1 LKLQDKTDR
10 ALFFASS
17 VMRVGDGRNT
27 PFWESLWLNG
37 VSPKELAPNLFNQA
51 RFKQRTVHKELQQFN
66 WITNIQSIGTEDLL
80 DEFILLFTLLSEV
93 QLSEEKDT
101 IIWKWTVTGEYS
113 TSSTHEVQFLGAY
126 PLFRASTIWQAKT
139 EDKYR
144 FFAWL
149 AVQGKAPTADNL
161 TKKNWSC
168 NAQCSLCYCINET
181 NEHLLTECNFAEAV
195 WDRVAHDLLVH
206 PMIALFHKG
215 DISDW
220 IERATRT
227 GSRKQQRLSAGV
239 IFLWQI

>member
-1 LKLQDKTDR
+1 MVISSMLTHFLTVHKLPAWAIKEVDRFRRSFLWKGVDHDKVRGGHCLVKWKCCTRPRRLGGLGIKDLDKFGRALRLRWLWHNWDIVDQPWKNLLKLQDKTDR
-10 ALFFASS
+10 AFFFASS

-27 PFWESLWLNG
+27 PFWESRWLNG

-144 FFAWL
+144 FFA
-149 AVQGKAPTADNL
+149 
-161 TKKNWSC
+161 
-168 NAQCSLCYCINET
+168 
-181 NEHLLTECNFAEAV
+181 
-195 WDRVAHDLLVH
+195 
-206 PMIALFHKG
+206 
-215 DISDW
+215 
-220 IERATRT
+220 
-227 GSRKQQRLSAGV
+227 
-239 IFLWQI
+239 